1 MATVNVVVMLGGGGE
16 SKPQAELCGG
26 VGAQTLFWPPSLVTG
41 SGYMMESF
49 ENPFNF
55 VFLGHLKL

>member
-1 MATVNVVVMLGGGGE
+1 MNVVVMLGGGGE

-49 ENPFNF
+49 ENTFNF
-55 VFLGHLKL
+55 VFLGH